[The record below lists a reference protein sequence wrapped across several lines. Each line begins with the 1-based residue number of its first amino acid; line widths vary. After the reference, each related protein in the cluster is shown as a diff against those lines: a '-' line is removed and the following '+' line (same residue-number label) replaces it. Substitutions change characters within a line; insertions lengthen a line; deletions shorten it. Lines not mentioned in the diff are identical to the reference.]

1 MQEPEFRPGMEA
13 IANFRGIGGL
23 ATSDGRTTVGG
34 LVWRSGHLGRATDAD
49 VARLEALAVRMV
61 VDLRTSDDIAHDGA
75 DLVPTGTTEHPVP
88 IPDDAGTG
96 ADIRA
101 MIMRGNEDEMRHVWS
116 DGRSAEIAVRGAA
129 MMVTEPSRVAVF
141 AEVFDVVADPSNW
154 PLVWH
159 CSAGKD
165 RAGWVGTAL
174 LLILGVERDTVV
186 AHYLESNRGSDARVA
201 AMVSSG
207 FVTPE
212 ALGLM
217 RPFIEVMEA
226 AVVAQIAAV
235 DEHWGGAEAMFR
247 NGFGFTD
254 NRIADLRGRLLD

>member
-1 MQEPEFRPGMEA
+1 MQEPESRPGMEA

-23 ATSDGRTTVGG
+23 ATVDGRTTVGG
-34 LVWRSGHLGRATDAD
+34 LVWRSGHLGRATDVD
-49 VARLEALAVRMV
+49 VARLEALAVRTV

-75 DLVPTGTTEHPVP
+75 DLVPAGTTQHLVP
-88 IPDDAGTG
+88 IPDDAGVG

-101 MIMRGNEDEMRHVWS
+101 IIMRGNEDEMRHVWS
-116 DGRSAEIAVRGAA
+116 DGRSEEIAVHGAA
-129 MMVTEPSRVAVF
+129 MMVTEPRRVAVF
-141 AEVFDVVADPSNW
+141 AEVFDLVADSSNW

-165 RAGWVGTAL
+165 RAGWVSTAL

-201 AMVSSG
+201 VMVSSG

-212 ALGLM
+212 TLELM
-217 RPFIEVMEA
+217 RPFIDVMEA
-226 AVVAQIAAV
+226 AVVAQMAAV
-235 DEHWGGAEAMFR
+235 DEHWGGVEAMFR

-254 NRIADLRGRLLD
+254 DRIADLRGRLLD